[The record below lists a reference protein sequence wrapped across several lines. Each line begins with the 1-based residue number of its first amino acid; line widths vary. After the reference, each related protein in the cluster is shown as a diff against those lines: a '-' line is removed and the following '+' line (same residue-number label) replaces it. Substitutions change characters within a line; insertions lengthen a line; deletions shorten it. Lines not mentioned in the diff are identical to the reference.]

1 MEIPLP
7 KLEPRLKR
15 RYQKLVTEQMSP
27 KHSVAPGLR
36 ALAGKYSAFAS
47 TQAAWRFYANETVD
61 VTHLVAPL
69 HEYAHRCVEQE
80 MDQVCL
86 IADDW
91 SEIDYDAHEAKDDRI
106 ELNSSKRL
114 GYYLHSALLLSDR
127 TGAPLVPLHASLWAA
142 DGIHTTRSPKV
153 EPAHPH
159 VDEVTQLMV
168 ATKQIGLA
176 RPCVY
181 LIDRALDSVGHYRVW
196 QRQQQMFVVRANAR
210 PRVAFAGRQM
220 ALSDVAEQVVMRPGE
235 AVEIS
240 GSVTGQ
246 QFAGE
251 AEVVITRAARPRQ
264 RPEQQGPRK
273 SEPGEPVRLR
283 LIVCEIRL
291 PDEAVHERWLLL
303 TNVPEQV
310 SAETVVRWYYWR
322 WKIECYFKLLKRAGH
337 EMESWRQESAEA
349 IAKRL
354 LVTSMACVVVWQV
367 ARAEGEE
374 AEQAR
379 KLLLRL
385 SGRQTR
391 RNRPYS
397 EPALVAGLWVLLAS
411 LDALDHYSLEEF
423 RQAARTILPGVFK
436 DRPD

>member
-1 MEIPLP
+1 MPLFGFRARDGSGREISGSRESADPPGLVASLMAEGYTGIVVWPLDATPPPEAAKSLSAEDTRELAQQLGGLARSGLPLP
-7 KLEPRLKR
+7 
-15 RYQKLVTEQMSP
+15 
-27 KHSVAPGLR
+27 PGLR

-80 MDQVCL
+80 IDQVCL

-251 AEVVITRAARPRQ
+251 AEVVITRAASHR
-264 RPEQQGPRK
+264 
-273 SEPGEPVRLR
+273 
-283 LIVCEIRL
+283 
-291 PDEAVHERWLLL
+291 H
-303 TNVPEQV
+303 
-310 SAETVVRWYYWR
+310 
-322 WKIECYFKLLKRAGH
+322 
-337 EMESWRQESAEA
+337 
-349 IAKRL
+349 
-354 LVTSMACVVVWQV
+354 
-367 ARAEGEE
+367 ARC
-374 AEQAR
+374 R
-379 KLLLRL
+379 KLC
-385 SGRQTR
+385 TR
-391 RNRPYS
+391 
-397 EPALVAGLWVLLAS
+397 
-411 LDALDHYSLEEF
+411 
-423 RQAARTILPGVFK
+423 
-436 DRPD
+436 